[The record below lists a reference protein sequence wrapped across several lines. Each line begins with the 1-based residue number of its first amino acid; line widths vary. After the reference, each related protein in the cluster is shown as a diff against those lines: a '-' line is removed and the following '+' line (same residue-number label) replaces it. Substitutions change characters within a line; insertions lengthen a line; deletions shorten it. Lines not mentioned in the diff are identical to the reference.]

1 MIAAAAVSASVSRS
15 AVAVISS
22 CEIIGSPSRAN
33 PFFSFRYAYT
43 EISALGG
50 KAHVKSKKTRL
61 EDGKLTSET
70 FEGELERGTYE
81 QLLTQAQHYFLGQTT
96 LLLQSLSCFLP
107 PARKQPPD
115 RD

>member
-1 MIAAAAVSASVSRS
+1 MSRYPVTFTQRAPRKVEKDAV
-15 AVAVISS
+15 
-22 CEIIGSPSRAN
+22 EIIGSSSRAN
-33 PFFSFRYAYT
+33 PFLSFRYSYT

-70 FEGELERGTYE
+70 FEGELQRGTYE
-81 QLLTQAQHYFLGQTT
+81 QLLKQAQRYFLGQTT
-96 LLLQSLSCFLP
+96 LLLESLSCFLP